1 MLSLNVRFA
10 DMLADSPSSP
20 VLPEAKRLK
29 DSLTETAK
37 KLDFGDDSQT
47 LVFLEDDESRL
58 LAYHTDTC

>member
-1 MLSLNVRFA
+1 
-10 DMLADSPSSP
+10 MLADSPSSP